1 MALFKITRNGVKSP
15 VQEKAKSIR
24 WVDKMGDGEELV
36 GMVGNNW
43 VLFAIDKRNNGYSVR
58 EIYRGSVNFH
68 FEKKPLKTI
77 GQAKAHCTRLLKRQ
91 ILTLVTELDA
101 IADIKEIK

>member
-1 MALFKITRNGVKSP
+1 MALFKITRNGLKSP
-15 VQEKAKSIR
+15 VQEKAKEIR
-24 WVDKMGDGEELV
+24 WIDRMGDGKEIV

-43 VLFAIDKRNNGYSVR
+43 ILFAIDKQKNGYSVR

-77 GQAKAHCTRLLKRQ
+77 GLAKGYCKKLLKKH
-91 ILTLVTELDA
+91 ILTLVNELDA
-101 IADIKEIK
+101 IANIKEIK